1 MKSYIIPSWASS
13 HPVIS
18 YPNPLAI
25 CTDKS
30 PYIELSAG
38 RYDFTFYTRD
48 ITGTGYNY
56 FTVKHSD
63 QGGTEY
69 PDTLYLVWAEDGYI
83 TLPGDNGVYSGDM
96 TVTEHFVI
104 AYEPTEDDPTS
115 LL

>member
-1 MKSYIIPSWASS
+1 MIKGAFSD
-13 HPVIS
+13 VE
-18 YPNPLAI
+18 
-25 CTDKS
+25 TD
-30 PYIELSAG
+30 AG

-69 PDTLYLVWAEDGYI
+69 PYTLYLVWAEDGYI